1 LNSKRYETVCELLQ
15 DAFAEHAHRPA
26 FTCLNHTI
34 SYAEVDA
41 LSARFASYLQ
51 HHSGLKPGDRIAI
64 QLPNLLQYPVV
75 LYGAIRAGLVVV
87 NTNPLYTSRELLH
100 QLSDSGAKALVVLAN
115 VADKAAEILPQTQ
128 VETVI
133 VTEIGD
139 FLPAPKRQL
148 INFAVKHIKQM
159 VPAFS
164 FTKSLKIRDAMKLG
178 GRQPMAPVS
187 VSGDTLLMLQYTG
200 GTTGVA
206 KGAMLSHGNLCAN
219 VQQILGHMTN
229 LFKTESQVVAVALP
243 LYHIFALT
251 IHGLCAITGGAHS
264 VLIPN
269 PRDLPALVKAIKPYK
284 ISLFVAVN
292 TLYNAMVRNEGFR
305 QLDFSAVE
313 TSAAGGM
320 AVTEDVSRQWLELTG
335 CAICEGYGLTETSPV
350 LLTNP
355 DTAIQAGTIGT
366 PVMDTEVRIADDQ
379 GNPVAEGQPGE
390 LWARGPQ
397 VMSGYWQKTE
407 ATAEV
412 LTPDGWFKTG
422 DIAVR
427 RPDGYYKIVDRKKDM
442 ILVSGFNVYPNE
454 IEDVVTQ
461 HPAIIEAAAI
471 GVPSQETG
479 EAVKLFVV
487 VVDGKRVPREEIIA
501 FCRQR
506 LTAYK
511 VPRIIEYRDSLPKS
525 NVGKI
530 LRRELRDEA
539 PHA

>member
-1 LNSKRYETVCELLQ
+1 L
-15 DAFAEHAHRPA
+15 FG
-26 FTCLNHTI
+26 HTLT
-34 SYAEVDA
+34 YAEIDV

-64 QLPNLLQYPVV
+64 QLPNILQYPVV

-87 NTNPLYTSRELLH
+87 NTNPLYTARELLH
-100 QLSDSGAKALVVLAN
+100 QLKDSGAKALVVLAN
-115 VADKAAEILPQTQ
+115 VAGTAAEILPQTQ

-133 VTEIGD
+133 VTEVGD
-139 FLPAPKRQL
+139 LLPTPKRQL
-148 INFAVKHIKQM
+148 INFAVKHLKKM
-159 VPAFS
+159 VPAYS
-164 FTKSLKIRDAMKLG
+164 IPGALNLRNVLEHGDRPL
-178 GRQPMAPVS
+178 APVLVNGDS
-187 VSGDTLLMLQYTG
+187 VLVLQYTG

-206 KGAMLSHGNLCAN
+206 KGAMLSHANLCAN
-219 VQQILGHMTN
+219 VQQILHHMTQ

-243 LYHIFALT
+243 LYHIFAFN
-251 IHGLCAITGGAHS
+251 IHALCAVSRGAHN

-284 ISLFVAVN
+284 ISLYVAVN
-292 TLYNAMVRNEGFR
+292 TLYNALVRYEGFR
-305 QLDFSAVE
+305 KLDFSE
-313 TSAAGGM
+313 LKTSAAGGM
-320 AVTEDVSRQWLELTG
+320 AVTEDVARQWREVTG

-350 LLTNP
+350 LVTNP
-355 DTAIQAGTIGT
+355 DNAIQSGTIGT
-366 PVMDTEVRIADDQ
+366 PVIDTEIKVADEQ
-379 GNPVAEGQPGE
+379 GNPVPDGQPGE

-397 VMSGYWQKTE
+397 VMSGYWQKPD

-422 DIAVR
+422 DIAIR
-427 RPDGYYKIVDRKKDM
+427 RADGYFKIVDRKKDM

-454 IEDVVTQ
+454 VEDVVTQ
-461 HPAIIEAAAI
+461 HPNIVEAAVI
-471 GVPSQETG
+471 GVPNQETG
-479 EAVKLFVV
+479 EAAKLFVV
-487 VVDGKRVPREEIIA
+487 TDGKKVSEAEIIA

-530 LRRELRDEA
+530 LRRELRDPP

>member
-1 LNSKRYETVCELLQ
+1 MDSKQYGTVCDLLQ
-15 DAFAEHAHRPA
+15 DAFTQHAQRPA
-26 FTCLNHTI
+26 FTCLGHTLT
-34 SYAEVDA
+34 YAQIDA

-51 HHSGLKPGDRIAI
+51 HHSGLKPGDRIAL
-64 QLPNLLQYPVV
+64 QLPNILQYPVV

-115 VADKAAEILPQTQ
+115 VADRAAEVLPQTQ

-148 INFAVKHIKQM
+148 VNFAVKHLKKL
-159 VPAFS
+159 VPSYS
-164 FTKSLKIRDAMKLG
+164 FAQSFKLRDVMKLG
-178 GRQPMAPVS
+178 DRPLTPVA
-187 VSGDTLLMLQYTG
+187 VSGETLLMLQYTG

-206 KGAMLSHGNLCAN
+206 KGAMLSHANLCAN
-219 VQQILGHMTN
+219 VHQILHHMTR
-229 LFKTESQVVAVALP
+229 LFKSKSETVAVALP
-243 LYHIFALT
+243 LYHIFALN

-264 VLIPN
+264 ILIPN
-269 PRDLPALVKAIKPYK
+269 PRDLPALVKALKPYK
-284 ISLFVAVN
+284 ISLYVAVN
-292 TLYNAMVRNEGFR
+292 TLFNAMVRHEGFR
-305 QLDFSAVE
+305 QLDFSE
-313 TSAAGGM
+313 LKTSAAGGM
-320 AVTEDVSRQWLELTG
+320 ALTEEVARQWLELTG
-335 CAICEGYGLTETSPV
+335 CGICEGYGLTETSPV
-350 LLTNP
+350 LVTNP
-355 DTAIQAGTIGT
+355 DNAIQPGTIGT
-366 PVMDTEVRIADDQ
+366 PVIGTEVKIADEQ
-379 GNPVAEGQPGE
+379 GNSLPDGEPGE

-397 VMSGYWQKTE
+397 VMSGYWQKPE

-422 DIAVR
+422 DIAIR
-427 RPDGYYKIVDRKKDM
+427 RPDGYFKIVDRKKDM

-461 HPAIIEAAAI
+461 HPNIVEAAVI
-471 GVPSQETG
+471 GVPSRETG

-487 VVDGKRVPREEIIA
+487 TDGKNVPEEEIIA

-511 VPRIIEYRDSLPKS
+511 TPRIIEYRDTLPKS

-530 LRRELRDEA
+530 LRRELKDPA
-539 PHA
+539 PQP

>member
-1 LNSKRYETVCELLQ
+1 MDSKRYATVSELLQ
-15 DAFAEHAHRPA
+15 DAFSTHAHLPA
-26 FTCLNHTI
+26 FTCFGHTLT
-34 SYAEVDA
+34 YAEIDS

-51 HHSGLKPGDRIAI
+51 NHSGLKPGDRIAI
-64 QLPNLLQYPVV
+64 QLPNILQYPVV

-87 NTNPLYTSRELLH
+87 NTNPLYTARELLH
-100 QLSDSGAKALVVLAN
+100 QLKDSGAKALVVLAN

-139 FLPAPKRQL
+139 LLPAPKRQL
-148 INFAVKHIKQM
+148 INFVVRHIKKM
-159 VPAFS
+159 VPV
-164 FTKSLKIRDAMKLG
+164 FTFKQSLNVRDALKLG
-178 GRQPMAPVS
+178 DRPVTP
-187 VSGDTLLMLQYTG
+187 VPVNGDSLLVLQYTG

-219 VQQILGHMTN
+219 VQQILHHMTK

-243 LYHIFALT
+243 LYHIFAFN
-251 IHGLCAITGGAHS
+251 IHGLCAISRGAHNI
-264 VLIPN
+264 LIPN
-269 PRDLPALVKAIKPYK
+269 PRDLPAFVKAIKPYK
-284 ISLFVAVN
+284 VSLYVAVN
-292 TLYNAMVRNEGFR
+292 TLYNALLRYEDFR
-305 QLDFSAVE
+305 KLDFSE
-313 TSAAGGM
+313 LKTSAAGGM
-320 AVTEDVSRQWLELTG
+320 AVTEDVASHWLELTG

-350 LLTNP
+350 LVTNP
-355 DTAIQAGTIGT
+355 DNAIQAGTIGT
-366 PVMDTEVRIADDQ
+366 PVIGTEIKIADEQ
-379 GNPVAEGQPGE
+379 GAQVPDGQPGE

-397 VMSGYWQKTE
+397 VMSGYWQKPD

-412 LTPDGWFKTG
+412 LTADGWFKTG
-422 DIAVR
+422 DIAIR
-427 RPDGYYKIVDRKKDM
+427 RPDGYFKIVDRKKDM

-454 IEDVVTQ
+454 VEDVVTQ
-461 HPAIIEAAAI
+461 HPDIVEAAVI

-487 VVDGKRVPREEIIA
+487 TDGKKVPEAEIIA

-511 VPRIIEYRDSLPKS
+511 IPRIIEYRDSLPKS

-530 LRRELRDEA
+530 LRRELRDPA
-539 PHA
+539 PPV